1 MYRFTVP
8 SILAKGGSEMKKHM
22 TTVIATKAGEPEML
36 VSTPDADRDGDR
48 LMAEGADLV
57 SFRRNPVL
65 MWSHSYSE
73 IPIGRVEQITVAPGR
88 GLAAK
93 WRWLEQDPFADR
105 VKNAWTQN
113 VINAA
118 SVGFMPKEWKPNDF
132 GGQDILAW
140 DLLEISLCA
149 VPANPF
155 ATRVLKDLRLLE
167 DPRQDLFLDVSDCF
181 PRQSEPSSLFRK
193 ENKMYRSSE
202 TVFDVDES
210 QLRTLVEKGIR
221 EALGTA
227 AFGTDDQTPD
237 PFRKIRLQG
246 EREELAHHNA
256 KMEEIIWRAMA
267 KVRGNIIIQREIDM
281 ELCPC
286 PPPAVT
292 IDLGYAVPSH
302 IRYWPI

>member
-1 MYRFTVP
+1 MQRSTMPTIFE
-8 SILAKGGSEMKKHM
+8 KGGGQMKKHM

-48 LMAEGADLV
+48 LIAEGADLV

-113 VINAA
+113 VISAA
-118 SVGFMPKEWKPNDF
+118 SVGFMPKEWKPNDS
-132 GGQDILAW
+132 GGQDILEW
-140 DLLEISLCA
+140 ELLEISLVA

-155 ATRVLKDLRLLE
+155 AVRVLKDLKLLE
-167 DPRQDLFLDVSDCF
+167 DPRQDLFLDVTGWSPGQSD
-181 PRQSEPSSLFRK
+181 PSSFFRK

-202 TVFDVDES
+202 PKFDVDENL
-210 QLRTLVEKGIR
+210 LRVLVEKQIR
-221 EALGTA
+221 EQIRPKPKSESW
-227 AFGTDDQTPD
+227 DTPAWRSYRERQHI
-237 PFRKIRLQG
+237 FEANERRWKQG
-246 EREELAHHNA
+246 LAKA
-256 KMEEIIWRAMA
+256 KRNQEAWAEQ
-267 KVRGNIIIQREIDM
+267 VIQRSNDIQSWSV
-281 ELCPC
+281 L
-286 PPPAVT
+286 PPPQA
-292 IDLGYAVPSH
+292 Y
-302 IRYWPI
+302 